1 MRTSVLSSC
10 PHQQSAKRKV
20 QNANPPVA
28 PATLTAKEKRR
39 LYDKQRGPRMSRKKA
54 EAAAAAQVKR
64 EKRMGTT
71 TPMSVVQAI
80 QKRLE
85 ASLNDVIAMKDSP
98 ARAALLS
105 VLHTAIPPVNSLSE
119 DLKHAPLPPADLEAA
134 ARAYSAYQ
142 ARLAREAAE
151 EEAREAR
158 RAEAAKNPLFLR
170 AQAELQAARDREAA
184 RDKAAAD
191 FEAAEKR
198 KAEIARADRR
208 LARGG

>member
-1 MRTSVLSSC
+1 M
-10 PHQQSAKRKV
+10 
-20 QNANPPVA
+20 QNPTLPAT

-39 LYDKQRGPRMSRKKA
+39 LYDKQRGPRMSRKKV
-54 EAAAAAQVKR
+54 EAATAAQVKR
-64 EKRMGTT
+64 EKRMGAT
-71 TPMSVVQAI
+71 TPMSVVQAL

-85 ASLNDVIAMKDSP
+85 ASLNDVIAMKSGP
-98 ARAALLS
+98 ARDTLLS
-105 VLHTAIPPVNSLSE
+105 VLHAAIAPVNKLYE
-119 DLKHAPLPPADLEAA
+119 DLKHAPLPQADLEAA
-134 ARAYSAYQ
+134 TRDYLAYQ
-142 ARLAREAAE
+142 ARLAQAAAE

-191 FEAAEKR
+191 YEAEEKR
-198 KAEIARADRR
+198 RAEIARANRR

>member
-1 MRTSVLSSC
+1 M
-10 PHQQSAKRKV
+10 
-20 QNANPPVA
+20 QNANL
-28 PATLTAKEKRR
+28 PAKPTTLTSKEKRR
-39 LYDKQRGPRMSRKKA
+39 LYDKQRGARLSRKQA

-64 EKRMGTT
+64 EARMGAT
-71 TPMSVVQAI
+71 TPLAVVQAL
-80 QKRLE
+80 QERLA
-85 ASLNDVIAMKDSP
+85 ASLSDVIALKAGPTHDK
-98 ARAALLS
+98 LLS
-105 VLHTAIPPVNSLSE
+105 VLHAAMPPVNKLHE
-119 DLKHAPLPPADLEAA
+119 DLKHAPLSPDELETAT
-134 ARAYSAYQ
+134 RDYLAYQ

-158 RAEAAKNPLFLR
+158 RAEAARNPLFLA

-198 KAEIARADRR
+198 KAEIARANRR